1 MQEKGLNEWRF
12 KSSWGIE
19 RRTWYLVVARLPLR
33 FKDVWIRG
41 SWPYTAELKRSLGI
55 QKHFCGSHDILQI
68 GGYTLQIRH
77 GPQIL
82 ARSSFPNRSSCYVYH
97 AYPAWDQ
104 GSGIL
109 HAIDGCGPHWG
120 ILRKTWRCGGNKV
133 KDSEKWEV
141 KQDTWDGFAPAS
153 AWHSSGLRES
163 SDIILVLSCM
173 PRNPRSRHF
182 SHSSTTV
189 IMYLEL
195 VLPVLLRTE
204 SAGKEIQS

>member
-1 MQEKGLNEWRF
+1 MTF
-12 KSSWGIE
+12 F
-19 RRTWYLVVARLPLR
+19 RLG
-33 FKDVWIRG
+33 D
-41 SWPYTAELKRSLGI
+41 
-55 QKHFCGSHDILQI
+55 
-68 GGYTLQIRH
+68 TLCQIRH

-82 ARSSFPNRSSCYVYH
+82 ARSSFSNRSSCYVYH
-97 AYPAWDQ
+97 AYPAWEQ

-109 HAIDGCGPHWG
+109 HAIDGCGLHWG

-173 PRNPRSRHF
+173 PRNQEPPFQPQFNHSDNVLRACLACFAENWVSRKRNPKLNNVGIELRSVSDF
-182 SHSSTTV
+182 
-189 IMYLEL
+189 LQ
-195 VLPVLLRTE
+195 PVLRINWMSCSWTLLIW
-204 SAGKEIQS
+204 GIEILLHAVRLGQTVLHVSPNQ